1 MINKDKNKVQIIARI
16 LGGVFV
22 FILTFAFST
31 LTYASEITPENI
43 VNAVNRERE
52 INGLSPVIVSPQL
65 QSAARKKSIDMI
77 VRDYFDHYAFGL
89 TPWSFI
95 QNEGYNYSIAGE
107 NLAMGFSTAEGV
119 VSAWMNSPMHR
130 ANILNPE
137 FQNIGVGV
145 VMGSYTENG
154 QTNPTTMTTE
164 MFATPKS
171 KVSQLIDRVIA
182 TLNKLF

>member
-1 MINKDKNKVQIIARI
+1 MINKNKAKIIART

-22 FILTFAFST
+22 FILTLAFST

-43 VNAVNRERE
+43 VGAVNKERE
-52 INGLSPVIVSPQL
+52 INGLSPVMVSPQL
-65 QSAARKKSIDMI
+65 QIAARNKSVDMI
-77 VRDYFDHYAFGL
+77 ARNYFEHYAFGK

-95 QNEGYNYSIAGE
+95 QSEGYDYSVAGE
-107 NLAMGFSTAEGV
+107 NLAMGFNSAEGV
-119 VSAWMNSPMHR
+119 VSAWMNSPSHR

-145 VMGSYTENG
+145 VKGAYTENG
-154 QTNPTTMTTE
+154 QTNQTTMTTE

-171 KVSQLIDRVIA
+171 KVNQLIDRVIA